1 MNKISLM
8 TDDLANKIAAGE
20 VVEKTFN
27 VVKELVENA
36 IDAKANDIKVELI
49 DGGLKEIKVSDNGLG
64 MSRAD
69 ASLCFKR
76 HASSKILKID
86 DLFNIKTLGFRG
98 EALPSI
104 AAVSKVT
111 LKTSDGKEGS
121 LIEIKNSEIVKEET
135 IHFDRGTTI
144 IVRDLFYN
152 TPVRLK
158 YLKSEQ
164 KELADINDYLSK
176 MALSYPDIKFY
187 LVNNEKELLNTD
199 GSNNLLKVI
208 ARVYGIETA
217 KKMIELDTSNEDYKL
232 TGYIS
237 YPELTRASR
246 NSINLFVNNRYI
258 RNNELINSI
267 KEAYKTYIPSDKYPI
282 VVLNIELDPRLV
294 DVNIHPTKLDI
305 KFSKMNELKELLIST
320 IEKELL
326 SINLIPEIK
335 TYQEKKIAEE
345 YLVQEEIIIKEEE
358 YDELSLD
365 FEEASMDEPYTIP
378 KIYAVA
384 LVHGTYIIG
393 ENEEGMF
400 IIDQHAAAER
410 INYERYLKELGKE
423 ESPRQIMLLPEKVEL
438 SSSDYLLF
446 KEKHQHLEEIGFK
459 FEDFGL
465 NTIMIR
471 EHPAWLNENY
481 LRDAILKII
490 DIIITKE
497 KFVKKKFID
506 KIAITLACK
515 LSIKANE
522 YLSHEEMQ
530 NLLDRLI
537 KTENPYTCPHG
548 RPTIIKYSKYELEK
562 LFKRVM
568 N

>member
-111 LKTSDGKEGS
+111 LKTSDGKERS

-176 MALSYPDIKFY
+176 MSLSYPDIKFY

-365 FEEASMDEPYTIP
+365 FKEEELDELYTIP

-423 ESPRQIMLLPEKVEL
+423 DRPRQIMLTPEKVEL

-497 KFVKKKFID
+497 KFVKEKFID

>member
-497 KFVKKKFID
+497 KFVKEKFID